1 MASHRPIENA
11 LSWMSYDVIKVGR
24 GLTEIFGDEKCLEF
38 GRGNSRV
45 PGILGSHGDQKSFH
59 CSVRAAALESRVN
72 PSGAWSP
79 QGCVAFTSLG
89 FVLAPKYFQSQI
101 LC

>member
-24 GLTEIFGDEKCLEF
+24 GLTEMFGDEKCLEF

-45 PGILGSHGDQKSFH
+45 PVILGSHGDQKSFH